1 MKESGEVLKSSF
13 DTFCEETRELFE
25 EANKKHNDHSTASQD
40 LKEQIS
46 SLSDKV
52 KENQEQNVDQTSQVN
67 NRIEA
72 LKEEHEHS
80 KKNLS
85 ENITEETVKVLN
97 ILSETKM
104 ELKTDQE
111 GIVTMVTADRENM
124 EGRTNEISQIIEN
137 LNLAVQEKLDENLK
151 VMLNRYQL
159 DWKTTFCHKI
169 R

>member
-111 GIVTMVTADRENM
+111 GIMTMVTADRENM

-159 DWKTTFCHKI
+159 DWKTTF
-169 R
+169 